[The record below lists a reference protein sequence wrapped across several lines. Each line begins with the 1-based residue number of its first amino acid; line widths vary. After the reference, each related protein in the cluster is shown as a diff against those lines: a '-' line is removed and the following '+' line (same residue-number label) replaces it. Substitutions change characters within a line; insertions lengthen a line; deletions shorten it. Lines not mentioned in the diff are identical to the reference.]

1 MTSSHP
7 DRRLSVAPAPVA
19 AVRRRCLQQ
28 ALGLGALG
36 LAPACAVLAATASP
50 HDPDEQALARQ
61 VWQALQQS
69 SWIADGSIGARRIV
83 YVFTDPNC
91 PYCNKFWADAR
102 PWVRAGRVQL
112 RHVIVGILSAD
123 SPGKAAALLSAA
135 NPAAA
140 LAAYEGAQVD
150 AVAKTLAAG
159 HPRPLG
165 AQGLA
170 PLNPIPPAW
179 AARLNAN
186 DQLMQALGLR
196 ATPALVW
203 QDASG
208 GLQTRTGVTPQ
219 TLAEAMGPR

>member
-1 MTSSHP
+1 MTPFRP
-7 DRRLSVAPAPVA
+7 DPLTLQTPTARRQW
-19 AVRRRCLQQ
+19 LQQ
-28 ALGLGALG
+28 ALGLSAWGLSALSPARAA
-36 LAPACAVLAATASP
+36 APSA
-50 HDPDEQALARQ
+50 HEDDEQALVRQ
-61 VWQALQQS
+61 IWQALQRS

-112 RHVIVGILSAD
+112 RHVIVGILTAD

-135 NPAAA
+135 NPAMA

-203 QDASG
+203 QDASA